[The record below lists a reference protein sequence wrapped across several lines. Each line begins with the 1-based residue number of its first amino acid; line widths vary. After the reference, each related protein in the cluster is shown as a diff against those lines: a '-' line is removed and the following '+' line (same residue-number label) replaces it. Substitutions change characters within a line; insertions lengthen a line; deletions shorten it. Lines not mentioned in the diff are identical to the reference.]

1 MRFTKTYTGV
11 SHENR
16 EVQTFKKGKEGERE
30 KNREKEGREGTTLAH
45 IRKKILYERIS
56 FGNPLHSST
65 SMFKT

>member
-30 KNREKEGREGTTLAH
+30 RKTERRKEGRELLWL
-45 IRKKILYERIS
+45 I
-56 FGNPLHSST
+56 
-65 SMFKT
+65 